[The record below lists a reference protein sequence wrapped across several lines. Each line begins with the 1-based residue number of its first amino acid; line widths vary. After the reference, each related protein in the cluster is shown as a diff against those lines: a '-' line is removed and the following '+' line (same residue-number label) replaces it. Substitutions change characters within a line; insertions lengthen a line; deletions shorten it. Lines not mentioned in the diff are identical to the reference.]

1 MTLMEATATATADVA
16 TPSEVTPVVRRRMA
30 VSIWLAVASAI
41 LLVGFALTRID
52 AAGEALIVG
61 VAVFSLAVGHAFLRT
76 RAWKA
81 ETEAEIE
88 RSKAELALQT
98 QVGECE
104 QRRKNLAAFAQ
115 LAAHVAHEVRN
126 PLSAIMLNAEL
137 LEEEAA
143 RCNCESAPESKAL
156 IASIRSEAERL
167 QHLTDEY
174 LAFARPPRPSAASH
188 NLNAV
193 VDDLAHLVREEATRS
208 GITVETHLSHDCPC
222 AVFDPQQVKQAVLNL
237 VRNAI
242 QVMPGGGHLRIRT
255 SVRGDNR
262 VALAVED
269 TGPGI
274 AAEHRC
280 RLFEPFFTTKP
291 TGTGLGLPLALH
303 IIRDHGGDIELE
315 DADGRGARFTVL
327 LPSASSGEGSCACP
341 PQAVHTL
348 ASP

>member
-1 MTLMEATATATADVA
+1 MTLLEATASAADVGTRSA
-16 TPSEVTPVVRRRMA
+16 KAPLVRKRLA
-30 VSIWLAVASAI
+30 VAIWLAVVAAA

-52 AAGEALIVG
+52 AAGEALVVG
-61 VAVFSLAVGHAFLRT
+61 VAIFSLAVGHAFLRT
-76 RAWKA
+76 RAWKT
-81 ETEAEIE
+81 ETEAELE
-88 RSKAELALQT
+88 RSKAELVLHT

-104 QRRKNLAAFAQ
+104 QRRKSLAAFAQ

-143 RCNCESAPESKAL
+143 RCNCESAAESKGL

-174 LAFARPPRPSAASH
+174 LAFSRPPRPSAASH

-193 VDDLAHLVREEATRS
+193 VDDLAHLVREEAARS
-208 GITVETHLSHDCPC
+208 GITVESELSHACPC

-242 QVMPGGGHLRIRT
+242 QAMPEGGRLRIRT

-262 VALAVED
+262 VALTVED

-274 AAEHRC
+274 APELRC
-280 RLFEPFFTTKP
+280 RMFEPFFTTKP

-303 IIRDHGGDIELE
+303 IIRDHGGDIELAS
-315 DADGRGARFTVL
+315 ADGGGARFTVL
-327 LPSASSGEGSCACP
+327 LPLAPPGDSSCACP
-341 PQAVHTL
+341 PRPVHAL
-348 ASP
+348 AAP